1 MKIRQLILITIGLL
15 MSTASGWADDLTPEI
30 AKQKAASFLLQK
42 ASSTGRSNAKA
53 SVSATQMQ
61 EVAVNADNLYVF
73 NIGKTDGFVIIAN
86 DDNCDRVLGYSDTG
100 HLDSNDM
107 PEALQEMLQAYNK
120 NVGAAKASP
129 RKAPT
134 RGNNMAPV
142 KPMLKT
148 YYNQSGVYNMY
159 LPIVKQPDE
168 EGNNRRMAPTGC
180 VSVAMAQIMAYW
192 QWPKRVEAIPG
203 YVMDK
208 TGSDEDITV
217 YAKNPNSTDGGWM
230 DIFTPQSGE
239 VKPLPAYNINWGNI
253 YQGSYDDDY
262 FKGMWSSANSY
273 NKVFSNY
280 WSGSTLA
287 KMQEIG
293 RLFLYAC
300 SSLQMYYTFT
310 GSGAKSAD
318 MITLLPKYFGYKNQ
332 IKKNERRNFTE
343 EAWEQLLY
351 NEISNGRPVIYAG
364 KAQKSTGGTGAHS
377 YILDGYDGEGLWHVN
392 WGWNGS
398 CDGYYDFENLSPYGL
413 PDDTDGYTVS
423 ETGYVINQICLTGIE
438 PNTRDGKLTVVDS
451 EMKDNED
458 GEPSVYV
465 YVDNM
470 SNEEVSRAFSW
481 AILNDDGTLE
491 NKSYGSKRT
500 LTMPPSSTL
509 SYDSKDQWYD
519 DDHIDAHRRYY
530 NATIANLQEKLG
542 LKSGSSYKIVAVAR
556 DAASN
561 TWSDYAIADGAE
573 NHVFNIN
580 IESTYDSS
588 AEAADPTVDTSNNF
602 TVAAIETN
610 VTSTGRLTLR
620 AWFDNENAET
630 LTRKVTW
637 AVLND
642 DGSVRKRYSKYA
654 SKTIIPKSEAT
665 YGLKDQK
672 YNDDQGV
679 EQSRYNYQ
687 YTDVLF
693 ASDQFNISE
702 PGTYKVVPMVSTTE
716 TGTTYVPAI
725 GSDEHYFL
733 ITVEKD
739 EEDNISYSGALST
752 DGLFTVAAT
761 EVKDR
766 DGVPSLYAYYDNENI
781 DEISSTVTWA
791 LLKDNGT
798 LSGGYQNYKTLT
810 LPTLSSCTYG
820 KTDESFLVEGEDNP
834 RSRYYFASV
843 ERIQKELKLTESGT
857 YTVVPV
863 MSNQLQNLRLAIGS
877 VKHAFT
883 ITVDEHQNATATTTT
898 VDVPNASNRLTVSYV
913 EYKDGKL
920 RAFFDNPNADVTTNS
935 INIRRLKEDGSY
947 QSFSSTAKDLILP
960 TSSTSNS
967 ATNTEQVTLNGKKVD
982 RYYEIEAEDILK
994 KCGLIKTTDGV
1005 TTYTAGT
1012 YTFHMC
1018 CKPVDGSAY
1027 QPCEGTDKYY
1037 FTVELAEDGTISV
1050 VAHPEKLVA
1059 LKSCEVI
1066 GDLLTGSVHELK
1078 ATFQN
1083 TSADELAGQVTFQI
1097 IPVTYD
1103 GDNNPVDGT
1112 AIDEFKSTYVLHGNS
1127 TESFKVAYTFSDA
1140 GHYKVRA
1147 RLDLGGGVVTK
1158 WKPSSYFEVKQ
1169 KTTERPN
1176 SQLTLDFAG
1185 IEGVNQVGNRFY
1197 LTADKLEG
1205 TAIVTNT
1212 GDASTTSEM
1221 NTIIQLWSVKNP
1233 AKENL
1238 IDQIRIKGIVAPGQT
1253 VEIPFHFRNLD
1264 LTPGKTYYFR
1274 TYHGTNALTSEAY
1287 NGYVTSGTNWYEV
1300 KGTPNIKTWT
1310 ADGEEAT
1317 EWVLPN
1323 YTSSGYSGTYTYALD
1338 AQDKAAIDITN
1349 FEDVMTNT
1357 NTDKYTFTASSNPN
1371 ALYFMSADAKEKLAA
1386 ELSGKN
1392 VVVDGTAETL
1402 TLTDGH
1408 PFFTPMDFEATSA
1421 SYSRTFTVGNKKR
1434 VGGGWQ
1440 SVVLPFTVSTVMNGE
1455 ERIKWFKDKNDD
1467 ANFWVYQLDGEK
1479 AGDYDTYDLNFVYN
1493 ATETMEANI
1502 PYIMAV
1508 PDESWGKGVSLV
1520 GSTLVFGGENVTINK
1535 AVPTTI
1541 ETDHFMFI
1549 GTYTGAT
1556 GLENVYI
1563 LNAAGTSFARGLSE
1577 VNPFNAYIKPQSG
1590 VTVGANINISF
1601 GDDFVTSI
1609 KEVDAN
1615 YGSNDN
1621 VYDLQ
1626 GRTVSTNGLR
1636 ALPKGLYIMNG
1647 KKVVK

>member
-1 MKIRQLILITIGLL
+1 
-15 MSTASGWADDLTPEI
+15 MSTSSGWADNLTPEM
-30 AKQKAASFLLQK
+30 AKEKAAAFLSNK
-42 ASSTGRSNAKA
+42 TSHSGRRNAKA
-53 SVSATQMQ
+53 AVSISQMQ
-61 EVAVNADNLYVF
+61 EVAVNAQNLYAF
-73 NIGKTDGFVIIAN
+73 NVGNTDGFVIIAN
-86 DDNCDRVLGYSDTG
+86 DDSYDRVLGYSDKG
-100 HLDSNDM
+100 HLDPNDM

-120 NVGAAKASP
+120 SVGAAKAAR

-134 RGNNMAPV
+134 TSSEMAPV

-168 EGNNRRMAPTGC
+168 EGNSRRMAPTGC
-180 VSVAMAQIMAYW
+180 VSAAMSQIMAYW
-192 QWPKRVEAIPG
+192 KWPSRVEAIPG

-217 YAKNPNSTDGGWM
+217 YAKNPNCTNGGWM
-230 DIFTPQSGE
+230 DIFTPGSGE
-239 VKPLPAYNINWGNI
+239 VKPLPAYNINWDNI
-253 YQGSYDDDY
+253 YQGSYDDDF
-262 FKGMWSSANSY
+262 FKGKWSSASSY
-273 NKVFSNY
+273 NKVFTNY
-280 WSGSTLA
+280 WSGTTLA

-300 SSLQMYYTFT
+300 SSLQMYYTYT

-332 IKKNERRNFTE
+332 IKKNERRNFTQ

-364 KAQKSTGGTGAHS
+364 KAQKATGGTGAHA
-377 YILDGYDGEGLWHVN
+377 YIMDGYDGAGLWHVN

-451 EMKDNED
+451 EMKDNEN

-465 YVDNM
+465 YFDNM
-470 SNEEVSRAFSW
+470 SNEEVSRAISW
-481 AILNDDGTLE
+481 AILKDDGTLE

-519 DDHIDAHRRYY
+519 SEQIDAHRRYY
-530 NATIANLQEKLG
+530 DATIANLKEKLG

-556 DAASN
+556 PAESN
-561 TWSDYAIADGAE
+561 LWSDYAIADGAE
-573 NHVFNIN
+573 EHVFNIN
-580 IESTYDSS
+580 IESTYDNS
-588 AEAADPTVDTSNNF
+588 AEATVDESTTGKY
-602 TVAAIETN
+602 TVAAIEVKDN
-610 VTSTGRLTLR
+610 
-620 AWFDNENAET
+620 AIYAYYDNENEGEPLSLKA
-630 LTRKVTW
+630 TW
-637 AVLND
+637 AWLKD
-642 DGSVRKRYSKYA
+642 DGTFYDKDHYYSGVRTLNLPYHYA
-654 SKTIIPKSEAT
+654 EGVD
-665 YGLKDQK
+665 YNLKDEEFSYNGVDNQK
-672 YNDDQGV
+672 RFF
-679 EQSRYNYQ
+679 SA
-687 YTDVLF
+687 TF
-693 ASDQFNISE
+693 AQLKDRFDFE
-702 PGTYKVVPMVSTTE
+702 EGTYKVVPALRPLDGSSSKDNIL
-716 TGTTYVPAI
+716 PI
-725 GSDEHYFL
+725 GAEEHYFT
-733 ITVEKD
+733 ITVDAEK
-739 EEDNISYSGALST
+739 NVTSATVST
-752 DGLFTVAAT
+752 NGLFTVAAT
-761 EVKDR
+761 EVKEK
-766 DGVPSLYAYYDNENI
+766 DGVPTLYAYYDNENI

-791 LLKDNGT
+791 RLKDDGT

-820 KTDESFLVEGEDNP
+820 KTDESFMVDEEE

-863 MSNQLQNLRLAIGS
+863 MSNNLQNLRLAIGS

-883 ITVDEHQNATATTTT
+883 ITVDEHQNVTATTTT

-913 EYKDGKL
+913 EYKDGNL
-920 RAFFDNPNADVTTNS
+920 RAYFDNPNADVTTNS

-947 QSFSSTAKDLILP
+947 QSFSSTAKDLTLP
-960 TSSTSNS
+960 TSSTANT
-967 ATNTEQVTLNGKKVD
+967 ATTTEQVILNGKRVD
-982 RYYEIEAEDILK
+982 RYYEIGAEEILK

-1018 CKPVDGSAY
+1018 CKPADGSAY

-1066 GDLLTGSVHELK
+1066 GDFLTGTVHELK

-1083 TSADELAGQVTFQI
+1083 TSADELAGQILFQI

-1103 GDNNPVDGT
+1103 ADNNPVDGT
-1112 AIDEFKSTYVLHGNS
+1112 SIDDFKTTYVLHGNS
-1127 TESFKVAYTFSDA
+1127 TESFKMAYTFNEA
-1140 GHYKVRA
+1140 GNYKVRA
-1147 RLDLGGGVVTK
+1147 RLELGGGVVTK
-1158 WKPSSYFEVKQ
+1158 YKPSSYFEIKQ

-1176 SQLTLDFAG
+1176 SQMTLDFAG
-1185 IEGVNQVGNRFY
+1185 IDGVHRVGNRFY
-1197 LTADKLEG
+1197 LTGNALEG
-1205 TAIVTNT
+1205 KAIVTNT
-1212 GDASTTSEM
+1212 GDASTTNEM

-1238 IDQIRIKGIVAPGQT
+1238 IDQVRIKGIVAPGQT
-1253 VEIPFHFRNLD
+1253 VELPFHFRNLD

-1274 TYHGTNALTSEAY
+1274 TYHGTAALTAEGY
-1287 NGYVTSGTNWYEV
+1287 NGWGTYNDTWYEV
-1300 KGTPNIKTWT
+1300 KGTPSYKTWSV
-1310 ADGEEAT
+1310 DGEEST
-1317 EWVLPN
+1317 EWVLPTYASN
-1323 YTSSGYSGTYTYALD
+1323 KYTYALD
-1338 AQDKAAIDITN
+1338 AQDKVAIDITN
-1349 FEDVMTNT
+1349 FEGVMTNST
-1357 NTDKYTFTASSNPN
+1357 TDGYSFAASSNPN
-1371 ALYFMSADAKEKLAA
+1371 ALYFMSAEAKNKLSTT
-1386 ELSGKN
+1386 LNGKN
-1392 VVVDGTAETL
+1392 VVVDGTADVL
-1402 TLTDGH
+1402 TLTDGY
-1408 PFFTPMDFEATSA
+1408 PFYTPKDFEATSA
-1421 SYSRTFTVGNKKR
+1421 SYSRTFTIGNKKR

-1440 SVVLPFTVSTVMNGE
+1440 SVVLPFTVSTVKNGE
-1455 ERIKWFKDKNDD
+1455 NAIKWFKSSNDD
-1467 ANFWVYQLDGEK
+1467 ASFWVYQLEGEIV
-1479 AGDYDTYDLNFVYN
+1479 GDYDTYDLNFVYN
-1493 ATETMEANI
+1493 STESMEANK

-1508 PDESWGKGVSLV
+1508 PDESWAGAQFSLV
-1520 GSTLVFGGENVTINK
+1520 GKTLVFGGENVTINK

-1549 GTYTGAT
+1549 GTYVGAT
-1556 GLENVYI
+1556 GLENVYA
-1563 LNAAGTSFARGLSE
+1563 LDEAGKSFVSGNND
-1577 VNPFNAYIKPQSG
+1577 VNPFNAYIK
-1590 VTVGANINISF
+1590 TKDGALAGSNIKINL
-1601 GDDFVTSI
+1601 GDDTETAIWKVRTD
-1609 KEVDAN
+1609 EA
-1615 YGSNDN
+1615 SNNN

-1626 GRTVSTNGLR
+1626 GRTISTTGIN

-1647 KKVVK
+1647 KKVIK

>member
-1 MKIRQLILITIGLL
+1 MNIRQLLLIVAGVLIG
-15 MSTASGWADDLTPEI
+15 TSGALADDLTPEA
-30 AKQKAASFLLQK
+30 AKQKAATFLLQK
-42 ASSTGRSNAKA
+42 KSASGRRNAKA
-53 SVSATQMQ
+53 ATAADLQMKQ
-61 EVAVNADNLYVF
+61 VAVDAKNLYVF
-73 NIGKTDGFVIIAN
+73 NVGNTDGFVIMAN
-86 DDNCDRVLGYSDTG
+86 DDNYDRVLGYSDNG
-100 HLDSNDM
+100 HLDPNDM

-120 NVGAAKASP
+120 SVGVAKAAR

-134 RGNNMAPV
+134 TGSEMAPV

-168 EGNNRRMAPTGC
+168 EGNSRRMAPTGC
-180 VSVAMAQIMAYW
+180 VSAAMAQIMAYW
-192 QWPKRVEAIPG
+192 QWPSRVEAIPG

-208 TGSDEDITV
+208 TGSDEDITI
-217 YAKNPNSTDGGWM
+217 YDKNPNCVNGGWM
-230 DIFTPQSGE
+230 DIFTPGSGE
-239 VKPLPAYNINWGNI
+239 VKPLPAYNVNWDNI

-262 FKGMWSSANSY
+262 FKGKWSSASSY
-273 NKVFSNY
+273 NKVFANY
-280 WSGSTLA
+280 WSGTTLT

-300 SSLQMYYTFT
+300 SSLQMYYTYT

-332 IKKNERRNFTE
+332 IKKNERRNFTQ

-364 KAQKSTGGTGAHS
+364 KAQKATGGTGAHA
-377 YILDGYDGEGLWHVN
+377 YILDGYDGAGLWHVN

-451 EMKDNED
+451 EMKDNEN

-470 SNEEVSRAFSW
+470 SNEQVSRAFSW

-530 NATIANLQEKLG
+530 NATIADLQEKLG

-556 DAASN
+556 PAESN
-561 TWSDYAIADGAE
+561 QWSDYAIADGAE

-580 IESTYDSS
+580 IESTYDNS
-588 AEAADPTVDTSNNF
+588 AEAATAESTAGKY
-602 TVAAIETN
+602 TVAAIEVKNNAIYAYYDNENEGDPLSLKATWAWLKDDGTFYDKDHYYSGVRTLNLPYHHAEGVDYNLKDEEFSYNGVDNQKRFFSATFTQLKDRFAFKEGTYIVVPALRPLGDGTSSKDNFLPIGAEEHYFTITVDAEGN
-610 VTSTGRLTLR
+610 VTS
-620 AWFDNENAET
+620 
-630 LTRKVTW
+630 
-637 AVLND
+637 
-642 DGSVRKRYSKYA
+642 
-654 SKTIIPKSEAT
+654 AT
-665 YGLKDQK
+665 
-672 YNDDQGV
+672 V
-679 EQSRYNYQ
+679 
-687 YTDVLF
+687 
-693 ASDQFNISE
+693 
-702 PGTYKVVPMVSTTE
+702 
-716 TGTTYVPAI
+716 
-725 GSDEHYFL
+725 
-733 ITVEKD
+733 
-739 EEDNISYSGALST
+739 ST

-761 EVKDR
+761 EVKEK
-766 DGVPSLYAYYDNENI
+766 DGVPTLYAYYDNENI

-791 LLKDNGT
+791 LLKSDGK

-810 LPTLSSCTYG
+810 LPTLSSCSYG
-820 KTDESFLVEGEDNP
+820 KTDESFTVEGEDNP

-863 MSNQLQNLRLAIGS
+863 MSNNLQNLRLAIGS

-883 ITVDEHQNATATTTT
+883 ITVDEHQNVTATTTT

-913 EYKDGKL
+913 EYKDGNL
-920 RAFFDNPNADVTTNS
+920 RAYFDNPNADVTTNS

-947 QSFSSTAKDLILP
+947 QSFSSTAKDLTLP
-960 TSSTSNS
+960 TSSTANT
-967 ATNTEQVTLNGKKVD
+967 ATTTEQVILNGRRVD
-982 RYYEIEAEDILK
+982 RYYEIGAEDILK

-1005 TTYTAGT
+1005 TSYIAGT

-1018 CKPVDGSAY
+1018 CKPADGSAY

-1066 GDLLTGSVHELK
+1066 GDFLTGTVHELK

-1083 TSADELAGQVTFQI
+1083 TSADELAGQILFQI

-1103 GDNNPVDGT
+1103 ADNNPVDGT
-1112 AIDEFKSTYVLHGNS
+1112 SIDDFKTTYVLHGNS
-1127 TESFKVAYTFSDA
+1127 TESFKMAYTFNEA
-1140 GHYKVRA
+1140 GNYKVRA
-1147 RLDLGGGVVTK
+1147 RLELGGGVVTK
-1158 WKPSSYFEVKQ
+1158 YKPSSYFEIKQ

-1176 SQLTLDFAG
+1176 SQMTLDFAG
-1185 IEGVNQVGNRFY
+1185 IDGVHQVGSRFY
-1197 LTADKLEG
+1197 LTGNALEG
-1205 TAIVTNT
+1205 KAIVTNT

-1238 IDQIRIKGIVAPGQT
+1238 MDQVRIKGIVAPGQT
-1253 VEIPFHFRNLD
+1253 VELPFHFRNLD

-1274 TYHGTNALTSEAY
+1274 TYHGTAALTSEGY
-1287 NGYVTSGTNWYEV
+1287 NGWGTYNDTWYEV
-1300 KGTPNIKTWT
+1300 KGTPSYKTWSV
-1310 ADGEEAT
+1310 DGEEST
-1317 EWVLPN
+1317 EWVLPTYASN
-1323 YTSSGYSGTYTYALD
+1323 RYTYALD
-1338 AQDKAAIDITN
+1338 AQDKVAIDITN
-1349 FEDVMTNT
+1349 FEGVMTNST
-1357 NTDKYTFTASSNPN
+1357 TDKYSFAASSNPN
-1371 ALYFMSADAKEKLAA
+1371 ALYFMSAEAKNKLATQ
-1386 ELSGKN
+1386 LNGKN
-1392 VVVDGTAETL
+1392 VIVDGTAETL
-1402 TLTDGH
+1402 TLTDGY
-1408 PFFTPMDFEATSA
+1408 PFFTPETFEATSA
-1421 SYSRTFTVGNKKR
+1421 SYSRTFTTGNKRR

-1440 SVVLPFTVSTVMNGE
+1440 SVVLPFTVSTVKNGE
-1455 ERIKWFKDKNDD
+1455 ETINWFKSANDD

-1479 AGDYDTYDLNFVYN
+1479 SGDYDTYDLNFVYN
-1493 ATETMEANI
+1493 STENMDANK

-1508 PDESWGKGVSLV
+1508 PDESWAGAQFSLV
-1520 GSTLVFGGENVTINK
+1520 GKTLVFGGENVTVNK
-1535 AVPTTI
+1535 VVPTVV
-1541 ETDHFMFI
+1541 ETDHFKFV
-1549 GTYTGAT
+1549 GTYVGAT
-1556 GLENVYI
+1556 GLENVYV
-1563 LNAAGTSFARGLSE
+1563 LNEAGESFVSGITE
-1577 VNPFNAYIKPQSG
+1577 VQPFNAYIQKKDGTSA
-1590 VTVGANINISF
+1590 GARINISF
-1601 GDDFVTSI
+1601 GDDFVTAIKGVQTDSNKAFDNSI
-1609 KEVDAN
+1609 
-1615 YGSNDN
+1615 
-1621 VYDLQ
+1621 YDIQ
-1626 GRTVSTNGLR
+1626 GRKVENPT
-1636 ALPKGLYIMNG
+1636 KGIYIVNG
-1647 KKVVK
+1647 KKVVVK

>member
-15 MSTASGWADDLTPEI
+15 MSTANGWADDLTPEI

-86 DDNCDRVLGYSDTG
+86 DDNCDRILGYSDTG

-168 EGNNRRMAPTGC
+168 EGSSRRMAPTGC

-239 VKPLPAYNINWGNI
+239 VKPLPAYNINWSNI

-273 NKVFSNY
+273 NKVFSYY

-300 SSLQMYYTFT
+300 SSLQMYYTYT

-588 AEAADPTVDTSNNF
+588 AEAATAESTAGKY
-602 TVAAIETN
+602 TVAAIEVKDN
-610 VTSTGRLTLR
+610 
-620 AWFDNENAET
+620 AIYAYYDNENEGDPLSLRA
-630 LTRKVTW
+630 TW
-637 AVLND
+637 AWLKD
-642 DGSVRKRYSKYA
+642 DGTFYDKDHYYSGLRTLNLPYHYA
-654 SKTIIPKSEAT
+654 EGVD
-665 YGLKDQK
+665 YNLKDEEFSYNGVDNQK
-672 YNDDQGV
+672 RFF
-679 EQSRYNYQ
+679 SA
-687 YTDVLF
+687 TF
-693 ASDQFNISE
+693 AQLKDRFKFE
-702 PGTYKVVPMVSTTE
+702 EGTYKVT
-716 TGTTYVPAI
+716 PALRPLDGSSSADNILPI
-725 GSDEHYFL
+725 GAEEHYFT
-733 ITVEKD
+733 ITVD
-739 EEDNISYSGALST
+739 ADGNVTSATVST

-781 DEISSTVTWA
+781 DEVSSTVTWA
-791 LLKDNGT
+791 LLKEDGT

-810 LPTLSSCTYG
+810 LPTLSSCSYG
-820 KTDESFLVEGEDNP
+820 KTDESFTVEGEENP

-1197 LTADKLEG
+1197 LSADKLEG

-1323 YTSSGYSGTYTYALD
+1323 FTSSGYSGTYTYALD

-1349 FEDVMTNT
+1349 FEAVMTNT

>member
-1 MKIRQLILITIGLL
+1 MNIRQLLLIVAGVLIG
-15 MSTASGWADDLTPEI
+15 TSGALADDLTPEA
-30 AKQKAASFLLQK
+30 AKQKAATFLLQK
-42 ASSTGRSNAKA
+42 KSASGRRNAKA
-53 SVSATQMQ
+53 ATAADLQMKQ
-61 EVAVNADNLYVF
+61 VAVDAKNLYVF
-73 NIGKTDGFVIIAN
+73 NVGNTDGFVIMAN
-86 DDNCDRVLGYSDTG
+86 DDNYDRVLGYSDNG
-100 HLDSNDM
+100 HLDPNDM

-120 NVGAAKASP
+120 SVGVAKAAR

-134 RGNNMAPV
+134 TGSEMAPV

-168 EGNNRRMAPTGC
+168 EGNSRRMAPTGC
-180 VSVAMAQIMAYW
+180 VSAAMAQIMAYW
-192 QWPKRVEAIPG
+192 QWPSRVEAIPG

-208 TGSDEDITV
+208 TGSDEDITI
-217 YAKNPNSTDGGWM
+217 YDKNPNCVNGGWM
-230 DIFTPQSGE
+230 DIFTPGSGE
-239 VKPLPAYNINWGNI
+239 VKPLPAYNVNWDNI

-262 FKGMWSSANSY
+262 FKGKWSSASSY
-273 NKVFSNY
+273 NKVFANY
-280 WSGSTLA
+280 WSGTTLT

-300 SSLQMYYTFT
+300 SSLQMYYTYT

-332 IKKNERRNFTE
+332 IKKNERRNFTQ

-364 KAQKSTGGTGAHS
+364 KAQKATGGTGAHA
-377 YILDGYDGEGLWHVN
+377 YILDGYDGAGLWHVN

-451 EMKDNED
+451 EMKDNEN

-470 SNEEVSRAFSW
+470 SNEQVSRAFSW

-530 NATIANLQEKLG
+530 NATIADLQEKLG

-556 DAASN
+556 DAASESL
-561 TWSDYAIADGAE
+561 SDYVIADGAE

-580 IESTYDSS
+580 IESTYDNS
-588 AEAADPTVDTSNNF
+588 AEAAVDESTAGKY
-602 TVAAIETN
+602 TVAAIEVKN
-610 VTSTGRLTLR
+610 N
-620 AWFDNENAET
+620 AIYAYYDNENEGDPLSLKA
-630 LTRKVTW
+630 TW
-637 AVLND
+637 AWLKD
-642 DGSVRKRYSKYA
+642 DGTFYDKEHYYSGVRTLNLPYHYA
-654 SKTIIPKSEAT
+654 EGVD
-665 YGLKDQK
+665 YNLKDEEFSYNGVDNQK
-672 YNDDQGV
+672 RFF
-679 EQSRYNYQ
+679 SA
-687 YTDVLF
+687 TF
-693 ASDQFNISE
+693 AQLKDRFDFE
-702 PGTYKVVPMVSTTE
+702 EGTYKVVPALRPLDGSSSKDNIL
-716 TGTTYVPAI
+716 PI
-725 GSDEHYFL
+725 GAEEHYFT
-733 ITVEKD
+733 ITVDAEK
-739 EEDNISYSGALST
+739 NVTSATVST
-752 DGLFTVAAT
+752 NGLFTVAAT
-761 EVKDR
+761 EVKEK
-766 DGVPSLYAYYDNENI
+766 DGVPTLFAYYDNENI

-791 LLKDNGT
+791 RLKSDGK

-820 KTDESFLVEGEDNP
+820 KTDESFMVGETE
-834 RSRYYFASV
+834 RSRHYYASV

-863 MSNQLQNLRLAIGS
+863 MSNQLQSLKLAIGS

-883 ITVDEHQNATATTTT
+883 ITVDEHQNVTATTTT

-913 EYKDGKL
+913 EYKDGNL
-920 RAFFDNPNADVTTNS
+920 RAYFDNPNADVTTNS

-947 QSFSSTAKDLILP
+947 QSFSSTAKDLTLP
-960 TSSTSNS
+960 TSSTANT
-967 ATNTEQVTLNGKKVD
+967 ATTTEQVILNGRRVD
-982 RYYEIEAEDILK
+982 RYYEIGAEEILK
-994 KCGLIKTTDGV
+994 KCGLIKTADGV

-1018 CKPVDGSAY
+1018 CKPADGSAY

-1066 GDLLTGSVHELK
+1066 GDFLTGTVHELK

-1083 TSADELAGQVTFQI
+1083 TSADELAGQVLFQI

-1103 GDNNPVDGT
+1103 ADNNPVDGT
-1112 AIDEFKSTYVLHGNS
+1112 SIDDFKTTYVLHGNS
-1127 TESFKVAYTFSDA
+1127 TESFKMAYTFNEA
-1140 GHYKVRA
+1140 GNYKVRA
-1147 RLDLGGGVVTK
+1147 RLELGGSVVTK
-1158 WKPSSYFEVKQ
+1158 YKPSSYFEIKQ

-1176 SQLTLDFAG
+1176 SQLTLNFAG
-1185 IEGVNQVGNRFY
+1185 IEGVHQVGNRFY
-1197 LTADKLEG
+1197 LTGDKLEG
-1205 TAIVTNT
+1205 NAVVTNT

-1221 NTIIQLWSVKNP
+1221 NTIIQLWSVKDP

-1253 VEIPFHFRNLD
+1253 IELPFHFRNLD

-1274 TYHGTNALTSEAY
+1274 TYHGTASLTAEGY
-1287 NGYVTSGTNWYEV
+1287 NGWGTYNDKWYEV
-1300 KGTPNIKTWT
+1300 MGTPSVKTWA

-1317 EWVLPN
+1317 EWVVPTYESN
-1323 YTSSGYSGTYTYALD
+1323 KYTYALN

-1349 FEDVMTNT
+1349 FEAVMTNT
-1357 NTDKYTFTASSNPN
+1357 STDQYSFAASSNPN
-1371 ALYFMSADAKEKLAA
+1371 ALYFMSAEAKNKLATQ
-1386 ELSGKN
+1386 LNGKN
-1392 VVVDGTAETL
+1392 VIVDGTAETL
-1402 TLTDGH
+1402 TLTDGY
-1408 PFFTPMDFEATSA
+1408 PFFTPETFKATSA
-1421 SYSRTFTVGNKKR
+1421 SYSRTFTIGNKKR

-1440 SVVLPFTVSTVMNGE
+1440 SVVLPFTVNTVKNGE
-1455 ERIKWFKDKNDD
+1455 NAIKWFKSSNDD
-1467 ANFWVYQLDGEK
+1467 ASFWVYQLDGEK
-1479 AGDYDTYDLNFVYN
+1479 SGDYDTYDLNFTYN
-1493 ATETMEANI
+1493 STESMDANR

-1508 PDESWGKGVSLV
+1508 PDESWAGAEFSLV
-1520 GSTLVFGGENVTINK
+1520 GKTLVFGGENVTVNK
-1535 AVPTTI
+1535 VVPTVV
-1541 ETDHFMFI
+1541 ETDHFKFV
-1549 GTYTGAT
+1549 GTYVGAT
-1556 GLENVYI
+1556 GLENAYV
-1563 LNAAGTSFARGLSE
+1563 LNEAGESFVSGITE
-1577 VNPFNAYIKPQSG
+1577 VQPFNAYIQKKDGTSA
-1590 VTVGANINISF
+1590 GARINISF
-1601 GDDFVTSI
+1601 GDDFVTAIKGVRTDSSEVFDNSI
-1609 KEVDAN
+1609 
-1615 YGSNDN
+1615 
-1621 VYDLQ
+1621 YDIQ
-1626 GRTVSTNGLR
+1626 GRKMETLSKGIYIKNGR
-1636 ALPKGLYIMNG
+1636 KF
-1647 KKVVK
+1647 VVK

>member
-1 MKIRQLILITIGLL
+1 MNIRQLLLIVVGVLIG
-15 MSTASGWADDLTPEI
+15 TSGALADDLTPEA
-30 AKQKAASFLLQK
+30 AKQKAATFLLQK
-42 ASSTGRSNAKA
+42 KSASGRRNAKA
-53 SVSATQMQ
+53 ATAADLQMKQ
-61 EVAVNADNLYVF
+61 VAVDAKNLYVF
-73 NIGKTDGFVIIAN
+73 NVGNTDGFVIMAN
-86 DDNCDRVLGYSDTG
+86 DDNYDRVLGYSDNG
-100 HLDSNDM
+100 HLDPNDM

-120 NVGAAKASP
+120 SVGVAKAAR

-134 RGNNMAPV
+134 TGSEMAPV

-168 EGNNRRMAPTGC
+168 EGNSRRMAPTGC
-180 VSVAMAQIMAYW
+180 VSAAMAQIMAYW
-192 QWPKRVEAIPG
+192 QWPSRVEAIPG

-208 TGSDEDITV
+208 TGSDEDITI
-217 YAKNPNSTDGGWM
+217 YDKNPNCVNGGWM
-230 DIFTPQSGE
+230 DIFTPGSGE
-239 VKPLPAYNINWGNI
+239 VKPLPAYNVNWDNI

-262 FKGMWSSANSY
+262 FKGKWSSASSY
-273 NKVFSNY
+273 NKVFANY
-280 WSGSTLA
+280 WSGTTLT

-300 SSLQMYYTFT
+300 SSLQMYYTYT

-332 IKKNERRNFTE
+332 IKKNERRNFTQ

-364 KAQKSTGGTGAHS
+364 KAQKATGGTGAHA
-377 YILDGYDGEGLWHVN
+377 YILDGYDGAGLWHVN

-451 EMKDNED
+451 EMKDNEN

-470 SNEEVSRAFSW
+470 SNEQVSRAFSW

-530 NATIANLQEKLG
+530 NATIADLQEKLG

-556 DAASN
+556 DAASESL
-561 TWSDYAIADGAE
+561 SDYVIADGAE

-580 IESTYDSS
+580 IESTYDNS
-588 AEAADPTVDTSNNF
+588 AEAAVDESTAGKY
-602 TVAAIETN
+602 TVAAIEVKN
-610 VTSTGRLTLR
+610 N
-620 AWFDNENAET
+620 AIYAYYDNENEGDPLSLKA
-630 LTRKVTW
+630 TW
-637 AVLND
+637 AWLKD
-642 DGSVRKRYSKYA
+642 DGTFYDKEHYYSGVRTLNLPYHYA
-654 SKTIIPKSEAT
+654 EGVD
-665 YGLKDQK
+665 YNLKDEEFSYNGVDNQK
-672 YNDDQGV
+672 RFF
-679 EQSRYNYQ
+679 SA
-687 YTDVLF
+687 TF
-693 ASDQFNISE
+693 AQLKDRFDFE
-702 PGTYKVVPMVSTTE
+702 EGTYKVVPALRPLDGSSSKDNIL
-716 TGTTYVPAI
+716 PI
-725 GSDEHYFL
+725 GAEEHYFT
-733 ITVEKD
+733 ITVDAEK
-739 EEDNISYSGALST
+739 NVTSATVST
-752 DGLFTVAAT
+752 NGLFTVAAT
-761 EVKDR
+761 EVKEK
-766 DGVPSLYAYYDNENI
+766 DGVPTLFAYYDNENI

-791 LLKDNGT
+791 RLKSDGK

-820 KTDESFLVEGEDNP
+820 KTDESFMVGETE
-834 RSRYYFASV
+834 RSRHYYASV

-863 MSNQLQNLRLAIGS
+863 MSNQLQSLKLAIGS

-883 ITVDEHQNATATTTT
+883 ITVDEHQNVTATTTT

-913 EYKDGKL
+913 EYKDGNL
-920 RAFFDNPNADVTTNS
+920 RAYFDNPNADVTTNS

-947 QSFSSTAKDLILP
+947 QSFSSTAKDLTLP
-960 TSSTSNS
+960 TSSTANT
-967 ATNTEQVTLNGKKVD
+967 ATTTEQVILNGRRVD
-982 RYYEIEAEDILK
+982 RYYEIGAEEILK
-994 KCGLIKTTDGV
+994 KCGLIKTADGV

-1018 CKPVDGSAY
+1018 CKPADGSAY

-1066 GDLLTGSVHELK
+1066 GDFLTGTVHELK

-1083 TSADELAGQVTFQI
+1083 TSADELAGQVLFQI

-1103 GDNNPVDGT
+1103 ADNNPVDGT
-1112 AIDEFKSTYVLHGNS
+1112 SIDDFKTTYVLHGNS
-1127 TESFKVAYTFSDA
+1127 TESFKMAYTFNEA
-1140 GHYKVRA
+1140 GNYKVRA
-1147 RLDLGGGVVTK
+1147 RLELGGSVVTK
-1158 WKPSSYFEVKQ
+1158 YKPSSYFEIKQ

-1176 SQLTLDFAG
+1176 SQLTLNFAG
-1185 IEGVNQVGNRFY
+1185 IEGVHQVGNRFY
-1197 LTADKLEG
+1197 LTGDKLEG
-1205 TAIVTNT
+1205 NAVVTNT

-1221 NTIIQLWSVKNP
+1221 NTIIQLWSVKDP

-1253 VEIPFHFRNLD
+1253 IELPFHFRNLD

-1274 TYHGTNALTSEAY
+1274 TYHGTASLTAEGY
-1287 NGYVTSGTNWYEV
+1287 NGWGTYNDKWYEV
-1300 KGTPNIKTWT
+1300 MGTPSVKTWA

-1317 EWVLPN
+1317 EWVVPTYESN
-1323 YTSSGYSGTYTYALD
+1323 KYTYALN

-1349 FEDVMTNT
+1349 FEAVMTNT
-1357 NTDKYTFTASSNPN
+1357 STDQYSFAASSNPN
-1371 ALYFMSADAKEKLAA
+1371 ALYFMSAEAKNKLATQ
-1386 ELSGKN
+1386 LNGKN
-1392 VVVDGTAETL
+1392 VIVDGTAETL
-1402 TLTDGH
+1402 TLTDGY
-1408 PFFTPMDFEATSA
+1408 PFFTPETFKATSA
-1421 SYSRTFTVGNKKR
+1421 SYSRTFTIGNKKR

-1440 SVVLPFTVSTVMNGE
+1440 SVVLPFTVNTVKNGE
-1455 ERIKWFKDKNDD
+1455 NAIKWFKSSNDD
-1467 ANFWVYQLDGEK
+1467 ASFWVYQLDGEK
-1479 AGDYDTYDLNFVYN
+1479 SGDYDTYDLNFTYN
-1493 ATETMEANI
+1493 STESMDANR

-1508 PDESWGKGVSLV
+1508 PDESWAGAEFSLV
-1520 GSTLVFGGENVTINK
+1520 GKTLVFGGENVTVNK
-1535 AVPTTI
+1535 VVPTVV
-1541 ETDHFMFI
+1541 ETDHFKFV
-1549 GTYTGAT
+1549 GTYVGAT
-1556 GLENVYI
+1556 GLENAYV
-1563 LNAAGTSFARGLSE
+1563 LNEAGESFVSGITE
-1577 VNPFNAYIKPQSG
+1577 VQPFNAYIQKKDGTSA
-1590 VTVGANINISF
+1590 GARINISF
-1601 GDDFVTSI
+1601 GDDFVTAIKGVRTDSSEVFDNSI
-1609 KEVDAN
+1609 
-1615 YGSNDN
+1615 
-1621 VYDLQ
+1621 YDIQ
-1626 GRTVSTNGLR
+1626 GRKMETLSKGIYIKNGR
-1636 ALPKGLYIMNG
+1636 KF
-1647 KKVVK
+1647 VVK

>member
-1 MKIRQLILITIGLL
+1 
-15 MSTASGWADDLTPEI
+15 MSTSSGWADNLTPEM
-30 AKQKAASFLLQK
+30 AKEKAAAFLSNK
-42 ASSTGRSNAKA
+42 TSHSGRRNAKA
-53 SVSATQMQ
+53 AVSISQMQ
-61 EVAVNADNLYVF
+61 EVAVNAQNLYAF
-73 NIGKTDGFVIIAN
+73 NVGNTDGFVIIAN
-86 DDNCDRVLGYSDTG
+86 DDSYDRVLGYSDKG
-100 HLDSNDM
+100 HLDPNDM

-120 NVGAAKASP
+120 SVGAAKAAR

-134 RGNNMAPV
+134 TSSEMAPV

-168 EGNNRRMAPTGC
+168 EGNSRRMAPTGC
-180 VSVAMAQIMAYW
+180 VSAAMSQIMAYW
-192 QWPKRVEAIPG
+192 KWPSRVEAIPG

-217 YAKNPNSTDGGWM
+217 YAKNPNCTNGGWM
-230 DIFTPQSGE
+230 DIFTPGSGE
-239 VKPLPAYNINWGNI
+239 VKPLPAYNINWDNI
-253 YQGSYDDDY
+253 YQGSYDDDF
-262 FKGMWSSANSY
+262 FKGKWSSASSY
-273 NKVFSNY
+273 NKVFTNY
-280 WSGSTLA
+280 WSGTTLA

-300 SSLQMYYTFT
+300 SSLQMYYTYT

-332 IKKNERRNFTE
+332 IKKNERRNFTQ

-364 KAQKSTGGTGAHS
+364 KAQKATGGTGAHA
-377 YILDGYDGEGLWHVN
+377 YIMDGYDGAGLWHVN

-451 EMKDNED
+451 EMKDNEN

-465 YVDNM
+465 YFDNM
-470 SNEEVSRAFSW
+470 SNEEVSRAISW
-481 AILNDDGTLE
+481 AILKDDGTLE

-519 DDHIDAHRRYY
+519 SEQIDAHRRYY
-530 NATIANLQEKLG
+530 DATIANLKEKLG

-556 DAASN
+556 PAESN
-561 TWSDYAIADGAE
+561 LWSDYAIADGAE
-573 NHVFNIN
+573 EHVFNIN
-580 IESTYDSS
+580 IESTYDNS
-588 AEAADPTVDTSNNF
+588 AEATVDESTTGKY
-602 TVAAIETN
+602 TVAAIEVKDN
-610 VTSTGRLTLR
+610 
-620 AWFDNENAET
+620 AIYAYYDNENEGEPLSLKA
-630 LTRKVTW
+630 TW
-637 AVLND
+637 AWLKD
-642 DGSVRKRYSKYA
+642 DGTFYDKDHYYSGVRTLNLPYHYA
-654 SKTIIPKSEAT
+654 EGVD
-665 YGLKDQK
+665 YNLKDEEFSYNGVDNQK
-672 YNDDQGV
+672 RFF
-679 EQSRYNYQ
+679 SA
-687 YTDVLF
+687 TF
-693 ASDQFNISE
+693 AQLKDRFDFE
-702 PGTYKVVPMVSTTE
+702 EGTYKVVPALRPLDGSSSKDNIL
-716 TGTTYVPAI
+716 PI
-725 GSDEHYFL
+725 GAEEHYFT
-733 ITVEKD
+733 ITVDAEK
-739 EEDNISYSGALST
+739 NVTSATVST
-752 DGLFTVAAT
+752 NGLFTVAAT
-761 EVKDR
+761 EVKEK
-766 DGVPSLYAYYDNENI
+766 DGVPTLYAYYDNENI

-791 LLKDNGT
+791 RLKDDGT

-820 KTDESFLVEGEDNP
+820 KTDESFMVDEEE

-863 MSNQLQNLRLAIGS
+863 MSNNLQNLRLAIGS

-883 ITVDEHQNATATTTT
+883 ITVDEHQNVTATTTT

-913 EYKDGKL
+913 EYKDGNL
-920 RAFFDNPNADVTTNS
+920 RAYFDNPNADVTTNS

-947 QSFSSTAKDLILP
+947 QSFSSTAKDLTLP
-960 TSSTSNS
+960 TSSTANT
-967 ATNTEQVTLNGKKVD
+967 ATTTEQVILNGKRVD
-982 RYYEIEAEDILK
+982 RYYEIGAEEILK

-1018 CKPVDGSAY
+1018 CKPADGSAY

-1066 GDLLTGSVHELK
+1066 GDFLTGTVHELK

-1083 TSADELAGQVTFQI
+1083 TSADELAGQILFQI

-1103 GDNNPVDGT
+1103 ADNNPVDGT
-1112 AIDEFKSTYVLHGNS
+1112 SIDDFKTTYVLHGNS
-1127 TESFKVAYTFSDA
+1127 TESFKMAYTFNEA
-1140 GHYKVRA
+1140 GNYKVRA
-1147 RLDLGGGVVTK
+1147 RLELGGGVVTK
-1158 WKPSSYFEVKQ
+1158 YKPSSYFEIKQ

-1176 SQLTLDFAG
+1176 SQMTLDFAG
-1185 IEGVNQVGNRFY
+1185 IDGVHRVGNRFY
-1197 LTADKLEG
+1197 LTGNALEG
-1205 TAIVTNT
+1205 KAIVTNT
-1212 GDASTTSEM
+1212 GDASTTNEM

-1238 IDQIRIKGIVAPGQT
+1238 IDQVRIKGIVAPGQT
-1253 VEIPFHFRNLD
+1253 VELPFHFRNLD

-1274 TYHGTNALTSEAY
+1274 TYHGTAALTAEGY
-1287 NGYVTSGTNWYEV
+1287 NGWGTYNDTWYEV
-1300 KGTPNIKTWT
+1300 KGTPSYKTWSV
-1310 ADGEEAT
+1310 DGEEST
-1317 EWVLPN
+1317 EWVLPTYASN
-1323 YTSSGYSGTYTYALD
+1323 KYTYALD
-1338 AQDKAAIDITN
+1338 AQDKVAIDITN
-1349 FEDVMTNT
+1349 FEGVMTNST
-1357 NTDKYTFTASSNPN
+1357 TDGYSFAASSNPN
-1371 ALYFMSADAKEKLAA
+1371 ALYFMSAEAKNKLSTT
-1386 ELSGKN
+1386 LNGKN
-1392 VVVDGTAETL
+1392 VVVDGTADVL
-1402 TLTDGH
+1402 TLTDGY
-1408 PFFTPMDFEATSA
+1408 PFYTPEDFEATSA
-1421 SYSRTFTVGNKKR
+1421 SYSRTFTIGNKKR

-1440 SVVLPFTVSTVMNGE
+1440 SVVLPFTVNTVKNGE
-1455 ERIKWFKDKNDD
+1455 NAIKWFKSSNDD
-1467 ANFWVYQLDGEK
+1467 ASFWVYQLEGEIV
-1479 AGDYDTYDLNFVYN
+1479 GDYDTYDLNFVYN
-1493 ATETMEANI
+1493 STESMEANK

-1508 PDESWGKGVSLV
+1508 PDESWAGAQFSLV
-1520 GSTLVFGGENVTINK
+1520 GKTLVFGGENVTINK

-1549 GTYTGAT
+1549 GTYVGAT
-1556 GLENVYI
+1556 GLENVYA
-1563 LNAAGTSFARGLSE
+1563 LDETGKSFVSGNND
-1577 VNPFNAYIKPQSG
+1577 VNPFNAYIK
-1590 VTVGANINISF
+1590 TKDGALTGSNIKINL
-1601 GDDFVTSI
+1601 GDDTETAIWKVRTD
-1609 KEVDAN
+1609 EA
-1615 YGSNDN
+1615 SNNN

-1626 GRTVSTNGLR
+1626 GRTISTTGIN

-1647 KKVVK
+1647 KKVIK

>member
-1 MKIRQLILITIGLL
+1 MKLRQFLLIAIGVL
-15 MSTASGWADDLTPEI
+15 MSTSSGWADNLTPEM
-30 AKQKAASFLLQK
+30 AKEKAAAFLSNK
-42 ASSTGRSNAKA
+42 TSHSGRRNAKA
-53 SVSATQMQ
+53 AVSISQMQ
-61 EVAVNADNLYVF
+61 EVAVNAQNLYAF
-73 NIGKTDGFVIIAN
+73 NVGNTDGFVIIAN
-86 DDNCDRVLGYSDTG
+86 DDSYDRVLGYSDKG
-100 HLDSNDM
+100 HLDPNDM

-120 NVGAAKASP
+120 SVGAAKAAR

-134 RGNNMAPV
+134 TSSEMAPV

-168 EGNNRRMAPTGC
+168 EGNSRRMAPTGC
-180 VSVAMAQIMAYW
+180 VSAAMSQIMAYW
-192 QWPKRVEAIPG
+192 KWPSRVEAIPG

-217 YAKNPNSTDGGWM
+217 YAKNPNCTNGGWM
-230 DIFTPQSGE
+230 DIFTPGSGE
-239 VKPLPAYNINWGNI
+239 VKPLPAYNINWDNI
-253 YQGSYDDDY
+253 YQGSYDDDF
-262 FKGMWSSANSY
+262 FKGKWSSASSY
-273 NKVFSNY
+273 NKVFTNY
-280 WSGSTLA
+280 WSGTTLA

-300 SSLQMYYTFT
+300 SSLQMYYTYT

-332 IKKNERRNFTE
+332 IKKNERRNFTQ

-364 KAQKSTGGTGAHS
+364 KAQKATGGTGAHA
-377 YILDGYDGEGLWHVN
+377 YIMDGYDGAGLWHVN

-451 EMKDNED
+451 EMKDNEN

-465 YVDNM
+465 YFDNM
-470 SNEEVSRAFSW
+470 SNEEVSRAISW
-481 AILNDDGTLE
+481 AILKDDGTLE

-519 DDHIDAHRRYY
+519 SEQIDAHRRYY
-530 NATIANLQEKLG
+530 DATIANLKEKLG

-556 DAASN
+556 PAESN
-561 TWSDYAIADGAE
+561 LWSDYAIADGAE
-573 NHVFNIN
+573 EHVFNIN
-580 IESTYDSS
+580 IESTYDNS
-588 AEAADPTVDTSNNF
+588 AEATVDESTTGKY
-602 TVAAIETN
+602 TVAAIEVKDN
-610 VTSTGRLTLR
+610 
-620 AWFDNENAET
+620 AIYAYYDNENEGEPLSLKA
-630 LTRKVTW
+630 TW
-637 AVLND
+637 AWLKD
-642 DGSVRKRYSKYA
+642 DGTFYDKDHYYSGVRTLNLPYHYA
-654 SKTIIPKSEAT
+654 EGVD
-665 YGLKDQK
+665 YNLKDEEFSYNGVDNQK
-672 YNDDQGV
+672 RFF
-679 EQSRYNYQ
+679 SA
-687 YTDVLF
+687 TF
-693 ASDQFNISE
+693 AQLKDRFDFE
-702 PGTYKVVPMVSTTE
+702 EGTYKVVPALRPLDGSSSKDNIL
-716 TGTTYVPAI
+716 PI
-725 GSDEHYFL
+725 GAEEHYFT
-733 ITVEKD
+733 ITVDAEK
-739 EEDNISYSGALST
+739 NVTSATVST
-752 DGLFTVAAT
+752 NGLFTVAAT
-761 EVKDR
+761 EVKEK
-766 DGVPSLYAYYDNENI
+766 DGVPTLYAYYDNENI

-791 LLKDNGT
+791 RLKDDGT

-820 KTDESFLVEGEDNP
+820 KTDESFMVDEEE

-863 MSNQLQNLRLAIGS
+863 MSNNLQNLRLAIGS

-883 ITVDEHQNATATTTT
+883 ITVDEHQNVTATTTT

-913 EYKDGKL
+913 EYKDGNL
-920 RAFFDNPNADVTTNS
+920 RAYFDNPNADVTTNS

-947 QSFSSTAKDLILP
+947 QSFSSTAKDLTLP
-960 TSSTSNS
+960 TSSTANT
-967 ATNTEQVTLNGKKVD
+967 ATTTEQVILNGKRVD
-982 RYYEIEAEDILK
+982 RYYEIGAEEILK

-1018 CKPVDGSAY
+1018 CKPADGSAY

-1066 GDLLTGSVHELK
+1066 GDFLTGTVHELK

-1083 TSADELAGQVTFQI
+1083 TSADELAGQILFQI

-1103 GDNNPVDGT
+1103 ADNNPVDGT
-1112 AIDEFKSTYVLHGNS
+1112 SIDDFKTTYVLHGNS
-1127 TESFKVAYTFSDA
+1127 TESFKMAYTFNEA
-1140 GHYKVRA
+1140 GNYKVRA
-1147 RLDLGGGVVTK
+1147 RLELGGGVVTK
-1158 WKPSSYFEVKQ
+1158 YKPSSYFEIKQ

-1176 SQLTLDFAG
+1176 SQMTLDFAG
-1185 IEGVNQVGNRFY
+1185 IDGVHRVGNRFY
-1197 LTADKLEG
+1197 LTGNALEG
-1205 TAIVTNT
+1205 KAIVTNT
-1212 GDASTTSEM
+1212 GDASTTNEM

-1238 IDQIRIKGIVAPGQT
+1238 IDQVRIKGIVAPGQT
-1253 VEIPFHFRNLD
+1253 VELPFHFRNLD

-1274 TYHGTNALTSEAY
+1274 TYHGTAALTAEGY
-1287 NGYVTSGTNWYEV
+1287 NGWGTYNDTWYEV
-1300 KGTPNIKTWT
+1300 KGTPSYKTWSV
-1310 ADGEEAT
+1310 DGEEST
-1317 EWVLPN
+1317 EWVLPTYASN
-1323 YTSSGYSGTYTYALD
+1323 KYTYALD
-1338 AQDKAAIDITN
+1338 AQDKVAIDITN
-1349 FEDVMTNT
+1349 FEGVMTNST
-1357 NTDKYTFTASSNPN
+1357 TDGYSFAASSNPN
-1371 ALYFMSADAKEKLAA
+1371 ALYFMSAEAKNKLSTT
-1386 ELSGKN
+1386 LNGKN
-1392 VVVDGTAETL
+1392 VVVDGTADVL
-1402 TLTDGH
+1402 TLTDGY
-1408 PFFTPMDFEATSA
+1408 PFYTPKDFEATSA
-1421 SYSRTFTVGNKKR
+1421 SYSRTFTIGNKKR

-1440 SVVLPFTVSTVMNGE
+1440 SVVLPFTVSTVKNGE
-1455 ERIKWFKDKNDD
+1455 NAIKWFKSSNDD
-1467 ANFWVYQLDGEK
+1467 ASFWVYQLEGEIV
-1479 AGDYDTYDLNFVYN
+1479 GDYDTYDLNFVYN
-1493 ATETMEANI
+1493 STESMEANK

-1508 PDESWGKGVSLV
+1508 PDESWAGAQFSLV
-1520 GSTLVFGGENVTINK
+1520 GKTLVFGGENVTINK

-1549 GTYTGAT
+1549 GTYVGAT
-1556 GLENVYI
+1556 GLENVYA
-1563 LNAAGTSFARGLSE
+1563 LDEAGKSFVSGNND
-1577 VNPFNAYIKPQSG
+1577 VNPFNAYIK
-1590 VTVGANINISF
+1590 TKDGALAGSNIKINL
-1601 GDDFVTSI
+1601 GDDTETAIWKVRTD
-1609 KEVDAN
+1609 EA
-1615 YGSNDN
+1615 SNNN

-1626 GRTVSTNGLR
+1626 GRTISTTGIN

-1647 KKVVK
+1647 KKVIK

>member
-1 MKIRQLILITIGLL
+1 
-15 MSTASGWADDLTPEI
+15 MSTSSGWADNLTPEM
-30 AKQKAASFLLQK
+30 AKEKAAAFLSNK
-42 ASSTGRSNAKA
+42 TSHSGRRNAKA
-53 SVSATQMQ
+53 AVSISQMQ
-61 EVAVNADNLYVF
+61 EVAVNAQNLYAF
-73 NIGKTDGFVIIAN
+73 NVGNTDGFVIIAN
-86 DDNCDRVLGYSDTG
+86 DDSYDRVLGYSDKG
-100 HLDSNDM
+100 HLDPNDM

-120 NVGAAKASP
+120 SVGAAKAAR

-134 RGNNMAPV
+134 TSSEMAPV

-168 EGNNRRMAPTGC
+168 EGNSRRMAPTGC
-180 VSVAMAQIMAYW
+180 VSAAMSQIMAYW
-192 QWPKRVEAIPG
+192 KWPSRVEAIPG

-217 YAKNPNSTDGGWM
+217 YAKNPNCTNGGWM
-230 DIFTPQSGE
+230 DIFTPGSGE
-239 VKPLPAYNINWGNI
+239 VKPLPAYNINWDNI
-253 YQGSYDDDY
+253 YQGSYDDDF
-262 FKGMWSSANSY
+262 FKGKWSSASSY
-273 NKVFSNY
+273 NKVFTNY
-280 WSGSTLA
+280 WSGTTLA

-300 SSLQMYYTFT
+300 SSLQMYYTYT

-332 IKKNERRNFTE
+332 IKKNERRNFTQ

-364 KAQKSTGGTGAHS
+364 KAQKATGGTGAHA
-377 YILDGYDGEGLWHVN
+377 YIMDGYDGAGLWHVN

-451 EMKDNED
+451 EMKDNEN

-465 YVDNM
+465 YFDNM
-470 SNEEVSRAFSW
+470 SNEEVSRAISW
-481 AILNDDGTLE
+481 AILKDDGTLE

-519 DDHIDAHRRYY
+519 SEQIDAHRRYY
-530 NATIANLQEKLG
+530 DATIANLKEKLG

-556 DAASN
+556 PAESN
-561 TWSDYAIADGAE
+561 LWSDYAIADGAE
-573 NHVFNIN
+573 EHVFNIN
-580 IESTYDSS
+580 IESTYDNS
-588 AEAADPTVDTSNNF
+588 AEATVDESTTGKY
-602 TVAAIETN
+602 TVAAIEVKDN
-610 VTSTGRLTLR
+610 
-620 AWFDNENAET
+620 AIYAYYDNENEGEPLSLKA
-630 LTRKVTW
+630 TW
-637 AVLND
+637 AWLKD
-642 DGSVRKRYSKYA
+642 DGTFYDKDHYYSGVRTLNLPYHYA
-654 SKTIIPKSEAT
+654 EGVD
-665 YGLKDQK
+665 YNLKDEEFSYNGVDNQK
-672 YNDDQGV
+672 RFF
-679 EQSRYNYQ
+679 SA
-687 YTDVLF
+687 TF
-693 ASDQFNISE
+693 AQLKDRFDFE
-702 PGTYKVVPMVSTTE
+702 EGTYKVVPALRPLDGSSSKDNIL
-716 TGTTYVPAI
+716 PI
-725 GSDEHYFL
+725 GAEEHYFT
-733 ITVEKD
+733 ITVDAEK
-739 EEDNISYSGALST
+739 NVTSATVST
-752 DGLFTVAAT
+752 NGLFTVAAT
-761 EVKDR
+761 EVKEK
-766 DGVPSLYAYYDNENI
+766 DGVPTLYAYYDNENI

-791 LLKDNGT
+791 RLKDDGT

-820 KTDESFLVEGEDNP
+820 KTDESFMVDEEE

-863 MSNQLQNLRLAIGS
+863 MSNNLQNLRLAIGS

-883 ITVDEHQNATATTTT
+883 ITVDEHQNVTATTTT

-913 EYKDGKL
+913 EYKDGNL
-920 RAFFDNPNADVTTNS
+920 RAYFDNPNADVTTNS

-947 QSFSSTAKDLILP
+947 QSFSSTAKDLTLP
-960 TSSTSNS
+960 TSSTANT
-967 ATNTEQVTLNGKKVD
+967 ATTTEQVILNGKRVD
-982 RYYEIEAEDILK
+982 RYYEIGAEEILK

-1018 CKPVDGSAY
+1018 CKPADGSAY

-1066 GDLLTGSVHELK
+1066 GDFLTGTVHELK

-1083 TSADELAGQVTFQI
+1083 TSADELAGQILFQI

-1103 GDNNPVDGT
+1103 ADNNPVDGT
-1112 AIDEFKSTYVLHGNS
+1112 SIDDFKTTYVLHGNS
-1127 TESFKVAYTFSDA
+1127 TESFKMAYTFNEA
-1140 GHYKVRA
+1140 GNYKVRA
-1147 RLDLGGGVVTK
+1147 RLELGGGVVTK
-1158 WKPSSYFEVKQ
+1158 YKPSSYFEIKQ

-1176 SQLTLDFAG
+1176 SQMTLDFAG
-1185 IEGVNQVGNRFY
+1185 IDGVHQVGRRFY
-1197 LTADKLEG
+1197 LTGNALEG
-1205 TAIVTNT
+1205 KAIVTNT

-1238 IDQIRIKGIVAPGQT
+1238 MDQVRIKGIVAPGQT
-1253 VEIPFHFRNLD
+1253 VELPFHFRNLD

-1274 TYHGTNALTSEAY
+1274 TYHGTAALTAEGY
-1287 NGYVTSGTNWYEV
+1287 NGWGTTNDTWYEV
-1300 KGTPNIKTWT
+1300 KGTPSYKTWSV
-1310 ADGEEAT
+1310 DGEEST
-1317 EWVLPN
+1317 EWVLPTYASN
-1323 YTSSGYSGTYTYALD
+1323 SYTYALD
-1338 AQDKAAIDITN
+1338 AQDKVAIDITN
-1349 FEDVMTNT
+1349 FEGVMTNS
-1357 NTDKYTFTASSNPN
+1357 NTDRYSFAASSNPN
-1371 ALYFMSADAKEKLAA
+1371 ALYFMSAEAKNKLSTT
-1386 ELSGKN
+1386 LNGKN
-1392 VVVDGTAETL
+1392 VVVDGTADVL
-1402 TLTDGH
+1402 TLTDGY
-1408 PFFTPMDFEATSA
+1408 PFYTPKDFEATSA
-1421 SYSRTFTVGNKKR
+1421 SYSRTFTIGNKKR

-1440 SVVLPFTVSTVMNGE
+1440 SVVLPFTVSTVKNGE
-1455 ERIKWFKDKNDD
+1455 NAIKWFKSSNDD
-1467 ANFWVYQLDGEK
+1467 ASFWVYQLEGEIV
-1479 AGDYDTYDLNFVYN
+1479 GDYDTYDLNFVYN
-1493 ATETMEANI
+1493 STESMEANK

-1508 PDESWGKGVSLV
+1508 PDESWAGAQFSLV
-1520 GSTLVFGGENVTINK
+1520 GKTLVFGGENVTINK

-1549 GTYTGAT
+1549 GTYVGAT
-1556 GLENVYI
+1556 GLENVYA
-1563 LNAAGTSFARGLSE
+1563 LDEAGKSFVSGNND
-1577 VNPFNAYIKPQSG
+1577 VNPFNAYIK
-1590 VTVGANINISF
+1590 TKDGALAGSNIKINL
-1601 GDDFVTSI
+1601 GDDTETAIWKVRTD
-1609 KEVDAN
+1609 EA
-1615 YGSNDN
+1615 SNNN

-1626 GRTVSTNGLR
+1626 GRTISTTGIN

-1647 KKVVK
+1647 KKVIK

>member
-1 MKIRQLILITIGLL
+1 MNIRQLLLIVAGVLIG
-15 MSTASGWADDLTPEI
+15 TSGALADDLTPEV
-30 AKQKAASFLLQK
+30 AKQKAATFLLQK
-42 ASSTGRSNAKA
+42 KSASGRRNAKA
-53 SVSATQMQ
+53 ATAADLQMKQ
-61 EVAVNADNLYVF
+61 VAVDAKNLYVF
-73 NIGKTDGFVIIAN
+73 NVGNTDGFVIMAN
-86 DDNCDRVLGYSDTG
+86 DDNYDRVLGYSDNG
-100 HLDSNDM
+100 HLDPNDM

-120 NVGAAKASP
+120 SVGVAKTAR

-134 RGNNMAPV
+134 TGSEMAPV

-168 EGNNRRMAPTGC
+168 EGNSRRMAPTGC
-180 VSVAMAQIMAYW
+180 VSAAMAQIMAYW
-192 QWPKRVEAIPG
+192 QWPSRVEAIPG

-208 TGSDEDITV
+208 TGSDEDITI
-217 YAKNPNSTDGGWM
+217 YDKNPNCVNGGWM
-230 DIFTPQSGE
+230 DIFTPGSGE
-239 VKPLPAYNINWGNI
+239 VKPLPAYNVNWDNI

-262 FKGMWSSANSY
+262 FKGKWSSASSY
-273 NKVFSNY
+273 NKVFANY
-280 WSGSTLA
+280 WSGTTLA

-300 SSLQMYYTFT
+300 SSLQMYYTYT

-332 IKKNERRNFTE
+332 IKKNERRNFTQ

-364 KAQKSTGGTGAHS
+364 KAQKATGGTGAHA
-377 YILDGYDGEGLWHVN
+377 YILDGYDGAGLWHVN

-451 EMKDNED
+451 EMKDNEN
-458 GEPSVYV
+458 GEPSVYI
-465 YVDNM
+465 YFDNM
-470 SNEEVSRAFSW
+470 SNEEVSRAISW
-481 AILNDDGTLE
+481 AILKDDGTLE

-519 DDHIDAHRRYY
+519 DNHIDAHRRYY
-530 NATIANLQEKLG
+530 NATIADLQEKLG
-542 LKSGSSYKIVAVAR
+542 LTSGSSYKIVAVAR
-556 DAASN
+556 PADSN

-580 IESTYDSS
+580 IESTYDNS

-610 VTSTGRLTLR
+610 VTSTGKLTLR

-642 DGSVRKRYSKYA
+642 DGTVRKRYSKYG
-654 SKTIIPKSEAT
+654 SRTIIPKSEAT

-672 YNDDQGV
+672 YIDDQGV

-693 ASDQFNISE
+693 ASDQFGISE
-702 PGTYKVVPMVSTTE
+702 PGTYKVIPMVSTTE
-716 TGTTYVPAI
+716 TGSTYAPAI
-725 GSDEHYFL
+725 GADDHYFL

-739 EEDNISYSGALST
+739 EGNNISYSGQLST

-761 EVKDR
+761 EVKEK
-766 DGVPSLYAYYDNENI
+766 DGVPTLYAYYDNENI

-791 LLKDNGT
+791 LLKSDGK

-810 LPTLSSCTYG
+810 LPTLSSCSYG
-820 KTDESFLVEGEDNP
+820 KTDESFTVEGEDNP

-863 MSNQLQNLRLAIGS
+863 MSNNLQNLRLAIGS

-883 ITVDEHQNATATTTT
+883 ITVDEHQNVTATTTT

-913 EYKDGKL
+913 EYKDGNL
-920 RAFFDNPNADVTTNS
+920 RAYFDNPNADVTTNS

-947 QSFSSTAKDLILP
+947 QSFSSTAKDLTLP
-960 TSSTSNS
+960 TSSTANT
-967 ATNTEQVTLNGKKVD
+967 ATTTEQVILNGRRVD
-982 RYYEIEAEDILK
+982 RYYEIGAEDILK

-1005 TTYTAGT
+1005 TSYTAGT

-1018 CKPVDGSAY
+1018 CKPADGSAY

-1066 GDLLTGSVHELK
+1066 GDFLTGTVHELK

-1083 TSADELAGQVTFQI
+1083 TSADELAGQILFQI

-1103 GDNNPVDGT
+1103 ADNNPVDGT
-1112 AIDEFKSTYVLHGNS
+1112 SIDDFKTTYVLHGNS
-1127 TESFKVAYTFSDA
+1127 TESFKMAYTFNEA
-1140 GHYKVRA
+1140 GNYKVRA
-1147 RLDLGGGVVTK
+1147 RLELGGGVVTK
-1158 WKPSSYFEVKQ
+1158 YKPSSYFEIKQ

-1176 SQLTLDFAG
+1176 SQMTLDFAG
-1185 IEGVNQVGNRFY
+1185 IEGVHQVGNRFY
-1197 LTADKLEG
+1197 LTGDKLEG
-1205 TAIVTNT
+1205 KAVVTNT

-1221 NTIIQLWSVKNP
+1221 NTIIQLWSVKDP

-1238 IDQIRIKGIVAPGQT
+1238 IDQVRIKGIIAPGQT
-1253 VEIPFHFRNLD
+1253 VELPFHFRNLD

-1274 TYHGTNALTSEAY
+1274 TSYGTNALTTEAY
-1287 NGYVTSGTNWYEV
+1287 NGWNTSNDNHWYEV
-1300 KGTPNIKTWT
+1300 KGTPSIKTWT

-1317 EWVLPN
+1317 EWVLPTYESN
-1323 YTSSGYSGTYTYALD
+1323 KYTYALD
-1338 AQDKAAIDITN
+1338 AQDKAAVDITN
-1349 FEDVMTNT
+1349 FEVVMTT
-1357 NTDKYTFTASSNPN
+1357 TSTDDYSLTPSSNPN
-1371 ALYFMSADAKEKLAA
+1371 ALYFMSAEAKDKLAA
-1386 ELSGKN
+1386 QLEGKN
-1392 VVVDGTAETL
+1392 VVVEGVADELA
-1402 TLTDGH
+1402 LTDGY
-1408 PFFTPMDFEATSA
+1408 PFFTPETFEAASA
-1421 SYSRTFTVGNKKR
+1421 SYSRTFTTGNKRK

-1440 SVVLPFTVSTVMNGE
+1440 SVVLPFTVSTVKNGE
-1455 ERIKWFKDKNDD
+1455 ETINWFKSANDD

-1479 AGDYDTYDLNFVYN
+1479 SGDYDTYDLNFVYN
-1493 ATETMEANI
+1493 STENMDANK

-1508 PDESWGKGVSLV
+1508 PDESWAGAQFSLV
-1520 GSTLVFGGENVTINK
+1520 GKTLVFGGENVTVNK
-1535 AVPTTI
+1535 VVPTVV
-1541 ETDHFMFI
+1541 ETDHFKFV
-1549 GTYTGAT
+1549 GTYVGAT
-1556 GLENVYI
+1556 GLENAYV
-1563 LNAAGTSFARGLSE
+1563 LNEAGESFVSGSTE
-1577 VNPFNAYIKPQSG
+1577 VQPFNAYIQKKDGTSA
-1590 VTVGANINISF
+1590 GARINISF
-1601 GDDFVTSI
+1601 GDDFVTAIKGVRSVGNESSDCSI
-1609 KEVDAN
+1609 
-1615 YGSNDN
+1615 
-1621 VYDLQ
+1621 YDIQ
-1626 GRTVSTNGLR
+1626 GRKVETLSKGIYIKNGR
-1636 ALPKGLYIMNG
+1636 KF
-1647 KKVVK
+1647 VVK